1 MLRRSHSLILLLICS
16 LLVAGCG
23 SDGETGSSE
32 NSDVSVDEILSAASA
47 RMAETQSM
55 RFALEV
61 EGETYVDATRTIQL
75 LAARGNLARPNK
87 VAVDFQV
94 ELFGTGTVTIKMIT
108 VGPDSWTTD
117 LLTGEWGTAPPEFGY
132 NPAVL
137 FDNQQGL
144 GPVMGRLQ
152 NPVLQGREEIDGRE
166 VYKVSGTASAATMG
180 SLTSNTMSGDP
191 IGLDLWIDTETSDL
205 VRVVVR
211 EPENSGK
218 DQPAVWTMRLTDHD
232 EQVSIDPP
240 T

>member
-1 MLRRSHSLILLLICS
+1 
-16 LLVAGCG
+16 
-23 SDGETGSSE
+23 
-32 NSDVSVDEILSAASA
+32 
-47 RMAETQSM
+47 M

-166 VYKVSGTASAATMG
+166 AYKVSGTASAATMG
-180 SLTSNTMSGDP
+180 PLTSNTMSGDP

-205 VRVVVR
+205 LRVVVR

>member
-1 MLRRSHSLILLLICS
+1 MLRRLRSLILLLICS

-23 SDGETGSSE
+23 SDTETGSSG

-132 NPAVL
+132 NPSVL

-180 SLTSNTMSGDP
+180 SLTSTTMSGDP